1 MEEIKISQ
9 IKGYEDIKDYH
20 IIRSDG
26 KCINTKTGRTLKHKV
41 SGKAK
46 YPKYL
51 LRTTDGHCKVVYIH
65 RILAQAFIP
74 NPNNLSVVRHLND
87 NENDWRLSNLA
98 WGTISDNAHDV
109 YNNTGKYNGKIKEVK
124 HVRCIETGIIYRST
138 REAER
143 QTGVNQVRIAKCCK
157 GRYGC
162 KTAGGYHWEY
172 VIKED

>member
-9 IKGYEDIKDYH
+9 IKGYENIRDCYIL
-20 IIRSDG
+20 RSDG
-26 KCINTKTGRTLKHKV
+26 RCVNIKTGKILKYNV
-41 SGKAK
+41 SGKTK
-46 YPKYL
+46 YPRYTI
-51 LRTTDGHCKVVYIH
+51 RTIDNHYKDIYIH

-74 NPNNLSVVRHLND
+74 NPNNYPVVRHLND
-87 NENDWRLSNLA
+87 NKNDWRLSNLA

-143 QTGVNQVRIAKCCK
+143 QTGVNQVCIAKCCK
-157 GRYGC
+157 GRYGY

-172 VIKED
+172 VEEV